1 MYLADSTI
9 FRRAMAQ
16 AMNRPTPMGGRKTP
30 MPIEAEIRTQ
40 AWPQERQARP

>member
-1 MYLADSTI
+1 MYLADSTM

-16 AMNRPTPMGGRKTP
+16 AMNRPTPIGGRK